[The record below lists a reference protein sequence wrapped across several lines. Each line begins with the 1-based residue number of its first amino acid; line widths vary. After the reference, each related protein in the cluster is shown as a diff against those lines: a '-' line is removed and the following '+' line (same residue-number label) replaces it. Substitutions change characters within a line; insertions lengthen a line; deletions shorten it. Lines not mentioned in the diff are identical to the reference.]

1 MVAPSSIS
9 TRRFP
14 DPVRVDLQVAY
25 ARAWEA
31 LSATHETQAVAFVRN
46 LRRRLG
52 TDEALHR
59 YFREVA
65 VPMQMQETVRARAI
79 LALTP
84 DERSHQA
91 ADPAEPSEARSPYRV
106 IDALR
111 RRAQYVEETNLACRL
126 AASLADEAVSL
137 NHVTMALEVA
147 AVLGSVMPVDEA
159 LMHYIR
165 AFELTSVSAQLVFQR
180 ALARMAARQ
189 PAERRPQVASRPEP
203 DPVLEP
209 APRLARASRSAEFG
223 LRAIR

>member
-14 DPVRVDLQVAY
+14 ESMRVELQVAY

-31 LSATHETQAVAFVRN
+31 LTATHEAQAMVFVRN
-46 LRRRLG
+46 LRGRLG
-52 TDEALHR
+52 TEEALSR

-65 VPMQMQETVRARAI
+65 VPMQMQETVRARAL

-84 DERSHQA
+84 DERAQQGGN
-91 ADPAEPSEARSPYRV
+91 PVEAGSNRGRHGM

-111 RRAQYVEETNLACRL
+111 RRARFVEETSLACRL
-126 AASLADEAVSL
+126 AASLSDEAVSL

-147 AVLGSVMPVDEA
+147 AVLQPVLPDDEA

-165 AFELTSVSAQLVFQR
+165 AFELASVPAHLVFQR
-180 ALARMAARQ
+180 ALARMAERQ
-189 PAERRPQVASRPEP
+189 SLVAPRE
-203 DPVLEP
+203 DVAPVLDPMSEP
-209 APRLARASRSAEFG
+209 VRAKRSSTRPGFG
-223 LRAIR
+223 LRAIG

>member
-14 DPVRVDLQVAY
+14 DPIRVDLQVAY

-31 LSATHETQAVAFVRN
+31 LSATHETQAVAFVRT
-46 LRRRLG
+46 LRGRLG

-84 DERSHQA
+84 EERAHQA
-91 ADPAEPSEARSPYRV
+91 VDPAEPGEARSPYRV
-106 IDALR
+106 IEALR
-111 RRAQYVEETNLACRL
+111 RRAQYVEDTNLACRL

-137 NHVTMALEVA
+137 NHVSMALEVA
-147 AVLGSVMPVDEA
+147 DTLGSVMPVDEG

-165 AFELTSVSAQLVFQR
+165 AFELTSVCAQLVFQR
-180 ALARMAARQ
+180 SLARI
-189 PAERRPQVASRPEP
+189 AERRPQVSALPER
-203 DPVLEP
+203 EP
-209 APRLARASRSAEFG
+209 AVEAAPRVARVSRSPEFG

>member
-14 DPVRVDLQVAY
+14 DPVRVELQVVY

-31 LSATHETQAVAFVRN
+31 LTATHEAQAVAFVRH
-46 LRRRLG
+46 LRGRLG
-52 TDEALHR
+52 SDEALHR

-65 VPMQMQETVRARAI
+65 VPMQMQETVRARAL

-84 DERSHQA
+84 EERFHQA
-91 ADPAEPSEARSPYRV
+91 PDPAEPASGRAPYRV

-111 RRAQYVEETNLACRL
+111 RRAQYVEETSLACRL
-126 AASLADEAVSL
+126 AASVADEAVSL
-137 NHVTMALEVA
+137 NHVAMAIEVA
-147 AVLGSVMPVDEA
+147 DVLRNVLPVDEA

-165 AFELTSVSAQLVFQR
+165 AFELASVPAQLVFQR
-180 ALARMAARQ
+180 ALARIAEHQPVMEEEPLPAPMEAAPRIS
-189 PAERRPQVASRPEP
+189 RPLPRPEP
-203 DPVLEP
+203 G
-209 APRLARASRSAEFG
+209 FG